1 VSQLTLDGREVPAE
15 GLRTRKGQHPL
26 TAPQRAVLAYL
37 RDHDSIRCV
46 DAGVILYEFTEPT
59 ERAREMRRKYASA
72 DGLELLKR
80 LEKRGLVRRKSRGVW
95 VSSGT

>member
-1 VSQLTLDGREVPAE
+1 MV
-15 GLRTRKGQHPL
+15 
-26 TAPQRAVLAYL
+26 YL
-37 RDHDSIRCV
+37 RNHDSIRSV

-59 ERAREMRRKYASA
+59 EREREIRRKYASS